1 MTPVGRNCNLWRLS
15 HLSLLQL
22 VDVQP
27 FLLLVLFYPGYLLLW
42 PWPLMS
48 WVVTIHI
55 FNLWRLS
62 HLSLL
67 QLVDVQP
74 FLFSVLFLPRYL
86 LLWPWPLMSW
96 VLTIHILNLW
106 RLSHLSLLQLV
117 DVQLFLLS
125 VLFLPRYLLPWPWP
139 LMSWVLTTHIPIS
152 PPPSQKFIL
161 WPAWS
166 LLLLLSA
173 VVYVNI
179 SQPVHGCQSCG
190 GKIQTHN

>member
-15 HLSLLQL
+15 HLSLLHL
-22 VDVQP
+22 VDVRP
-27 FLLLVLFYPGYLLLW
+27 SLLLVLFYPGYLLLW

-55 FNLWRLS
+55 FNIWRLS

-74 FLFSVLFLPRYL
+74 FLLSVLFLPRYL

-96 VLTIHILNLW
+96 VLTIHILYLW

-152 PPPSQKFIL
+152 PPLREVYFVTSLVTVIVAVSSCLCQHLSTGSWMPIL
-161 WPAWS
+161 RRENSNA
-166 LLLLLSA
+166 
-173 VVYVNI
+173 
-179 SQPVHGCQSCG
+179 
-190 GKIQTHN
+190 